1 MAIEIR
7 ELKITG
13 YINKEAKKNQQS
25 NASSSLTP
33 EDIHRLTK
41 KIKAECVEEVLDIL
55 ERKNRR

>member
-13 YINKEAKKNQQS
+13 YINKESKNNRNNNS
-25 NASSSLTP
+25 ALSID
-33 EDIHRLTK
+33 DINRLTK

>member
-13 YINKEAKKNQQS
+13 YINKESKKQS
-25 NASSSLTP
+25 QSSYSSLNMA
-33 EDIHRLTK
+33 DLQSLTK